1 VKKNILIIGNQGY
14 VGTKLTQVID
24 YSKYNVSCIDIGLF
38 KNCNLYR
45 STKEKCFK
53 QNYSD
58 VRRIKD
64 NILKNQ
70 DIIIYLAAISND
82 PMGEKF
88 KKITN
93 EINYKSCINIAKRAK
108 KFGTKSFIFASS
120 CSVYGTEGAKM
131 KKENNKLNPL
141 TVYAKTKVLSEKK
154 LKLISSNKFKVLCL
168 RFATACGESPRLRL
182 DLVLNDFVFSAL
194 KTKEIKILSDGSP
207 LRPLIDVKDMALA
220 IQYGFDFKKLKNFT
234 CVNAGSNKWNFKVI
248 DLAKKVS
255 AVLGG
260 IKINFASNSPA
271 DKRSYM
277 VNFSEF
283 KKIAPKFYPKT
294 KIEDTIIQLKNKLV
308 YKNVKKINKKNY
320 IRLDVL
326 NKKINSKYIKT

>member
-1 VKKNILIIGNQGY
+1 
-14 VGTKLTQVID
+14 
-24 YSKYNVSCIDIGLF
+24 
-38 KNCNLYR
+38 
-45 STKEKCFK
+45 
-53 QNYSD
+53 
-58 VRRIKD
+58 
-64 NILKNQ
+64 
-70 DIIIYLAAISND
+70 
-82 PMGEKF
+82 
-88 KKITN
+88 
-93 EINYKSCINIAKRAK
+93 
-108 KFGTKSFIFASS
+108 
-120 CSVYGTEGAKM
+120 
-131 KKENNKLNPL
+131 
-141 TVYAKTKVLSEKK
+141 
-154 LKLISSNKFKVLCL
+154 
-168 RFATACGESPRLRL
+168 
-182 DLVLNDFVFSAL
+182 
-194 KTKEIKILSDGSP
+194 
-207 LRPLIDVKDMALA
+207 MALA